1 MVIVNLDKYLEKEER
16 SLRWVASKTGIAVST
31 LQNIKQ
37 GKTQSISFDVLE
49 KLCDLFKCDVADMIK
64 IVKEN

>member
-1 MVIVNLDKYLEKEER
+1 MVKINLEKYLEKEER

-37 GKTQSISFDVLE
+37 GKTQSISFEVLE
-49 KLCDLFKCDVADMIK
+49 KLCDLFKCSVADI
-64 IVKEN
+64 IEISKEN